1 MAKPKRLG
9 MGRGRSRAPMERAKA
24 ARETQPVGGDGMVGR
39 FRDVNRGDLSGEPI
53 GMSLFQAGVRAP
65 IVAKKPVTTVEQ
77 RGAGRWIA

>member
-1 MAKPKRLG
+1 
-9 MGRGRSRAPMERAKA
+9 
-24 ARETQPVGGDGMVGR
+24 MVGR